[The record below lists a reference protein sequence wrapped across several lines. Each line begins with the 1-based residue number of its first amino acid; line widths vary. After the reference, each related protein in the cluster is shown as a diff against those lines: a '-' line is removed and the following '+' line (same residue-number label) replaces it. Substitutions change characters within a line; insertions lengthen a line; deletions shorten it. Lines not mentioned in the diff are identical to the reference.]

1 VAVTD
6 LSYSRQSPDNGML
19 TVATTR
25 VRWFEAVYFTSPLTM
40 EYLQKFKPQKHVL
53 VEDQRLIDL
62 ADAQLKDWKSKF
74 ARK

>member
-6 LSYSRQSPDNGML
+6 LSYTRQSPDNGML
-19 TVATTR
+19 TV
-25 VRWFEAVYFTSPLTM
+25 

-62 ADAQLKDWKSKF
+62 ADVQLKDWKSK
-74 ARK
+74 

>member
-1 VAVTD
+1 
-6 LSYSRQSPDNGML
+6 
-19 TVATTR
+19 

-62 ADAQLKDWKSKF
+62 ADVQLDTHSVNSMTSSLVLLK
-74 ARK
+74 